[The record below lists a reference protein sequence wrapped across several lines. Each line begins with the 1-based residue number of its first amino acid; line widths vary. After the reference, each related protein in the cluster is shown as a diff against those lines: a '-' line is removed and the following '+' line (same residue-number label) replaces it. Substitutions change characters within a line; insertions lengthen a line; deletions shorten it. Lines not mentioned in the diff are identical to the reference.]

1 MEKLKELFH
10 TKTPKEI
17 MQENKRAI
25 RRARREL
32 EREKNRLN
40 NEKTRNENEIRKLAA
55 KGEQKALR
63 TYAKNIVSQRNQINK
78 LGAMDAT
85 LSTLESEASSMNA
98 QMTMASVMVKTT
110 KTLARLNRM
119 MPLQDFQKTMQMFE
133 QNMTANNIKQEMMND
148 AMDAAFEGDE
158 DEEATDELVDQ
169 VLNELNINIA
179 NQIPTAQNG
188 ALAGRV
194 ANPGQ
199 GQQAQAISTADA
211 DLEARLEALRRN

>member
-1 MEKLKELFH
+1 MEKLKDLFH
-10 TKTPKEI
+10 TKTPKEM

-63 TYAKNIVSQRNQINK
+63 TYAKNIVNQRNQINK

-119 MPLQDFQKTMQMFE
+119 MPLQDFQKTMQMFD
-133 QNMTANNIKQEMMND
+133 QNMTANNIKQEMMSD

-169 VLNELNINIA
+169 VLNELNITMA
-179 NQIPTAQNG
+179 NQIPSAQNA
-188 ALAGRV
+188 ALTGRV

>member
-1 MEKLKELFH
+1 MDRIKEFFH

-25 RRARREL
+25 RQARREL

-63 TYAKNIVSQRNQINK
+63 TYAKNIVNQRNQINK

-119 MPLQDFQKTMQMFE
+119 MPLADFQKTMQMFE

-148 AMDAAFEGDE
+148 AMDAAFEGDD
-158 DEEATDELVDQ
+158 DEEATEELVDQ
-169 VLNELNINIA
+169 VLNELNITMA
-179 NQIPTAQNG
+179 NQIPSAEQNT
-188 ALAGRV
+188 LAGRA
-194 ANPGQ
+194 ANPAQ
-199 GQQAQAISTADA
+199 GQRAVSTADA
-211 DLEARLEALRRN
+211 DLEARLDALRRN

>member
-1 MEKLKELFH
+1 MDRIKEFFH
-10 TKTPKEI
+10 TKTPKEM

-25 RRARREL
+25 RQARREL

-40 NEKTRNENEIRKLAA
+40 KEKTRNENEIRKLAA

-63 TYAKNIVSQRNQINK
+63 TYAKNIVNQRNQINK

-98 QMTMASVMVKTT
+98 QMTMANVMFKTT

-133 QNMTANNIKQEMMND
+133 QNMTANNIKQEMMSD

-169 VLNELNINIA
+169 VLNELNITMA
-179 NQIPTAQNG
+179 NQIPIAQNG
-188 ALAGRV
+188 ALAGRA
-194 ANPGQ
+194 ANPAQ

>member
-1 MEKLKELFH
+1 
-10 TKTPKEI
+10 

-63 TYAKNIVSQRNQINK
+63 TYAKNIVNQRNQINK

-148 AMDAAFEGDE
+148 AMDAVFEGDE

-188 ALAGRV
+188 ALASRV

>member
-1 MEKLKELFH
+1 MDRLKELFH

-63 TYAKNIVSQRNQINK
+63 TYAKNIVNQRNQINK
-78 LGAMDAT
+78 LGTMDAT

-158 DEEATDELVDQ
+158 DEEATEELVDQ
-169 VLNELNINIA
+169 VLSELNITMA
-179 NQIPTAQNG
+179 NQIPAAQNG
-188 ALAGRV
+188 PLAGRA
-194 ANPGQ
+194 ANPAQ
-199 GQQAQAISTADA
+199 AQQAQAMSTADA
-211 DLEARLEALRRN
+211 DLEARLDALRRN

>member
-1 MEKLKELFH
+1 MDKLKELFH

-32 EREKNRLN
+32 EREKNRLTT
-40 NEKTRNENEIRKLAA
+40 EKTRNENEIRKLAA

-63 TYAKNIVSQRNQINK
+63 TYAKNIVNQRNQINK

-133 QNMTANNIKQEMMND
+133 KNMTENNIKQEMMSD

-169 VLNELNINIA
+169 VLGELNISIA
-179 NQIPTAQNG
+179 NQMPNAQVG
-188 ALAGRV
+188 ALGGRV

-199 GQQAQAISTADA
+199 PAQAVSTADA
-211 DLEARLEALRRN
+211 DLEARLDALRRN

>member
-179 NQIPTAQNG
+179 EQIPTAQNG
-188 ALAGRV
+188 ALTGRV

>member
-1 MEKLKELFH
+1 MDTLKEFFH
-10 TKTPKEI
+10 RKTPKEI

-32 EREKNRLN
+32 DRERMRLN

-63 TYAKNIVSQRNQINK
+63 AYAKNIVSQRNQINK

-98 QMTMASVMVKTT
+98 QMTMANVMVKTT

-133 QNMTANNIKQEMMND
+133 QNMTAHNIKQELMAD
-148 AMDAAFEGDE
+148 AMDAAFEGEE
-158 DEEATDELVDQ
+158 DEEETEQLVDQ
-169 VLNELNINIA
+169 VLGELNISIA
-179 NQIPTAQNG
+179 GQMPNAQSGVPAN
-188 ALAGRV
+188 RV